1 MEKMITYRH
10 NVMGIN
16 SSEAFLG
23 VKGGYNLGRRDVYF
37 VRALGWGQVLAPA
50 DVIADIDRKMGL
62 EMERKRLFYR
72 RPERLVFFPSREEMN
87 FYEEQ
92 FLALKSG
99 KEIYVKN
106 LKGNPAFGNALA
118 FACRETLDKYRIIK
132 RNVTESM
139 EKNFAVKLLYWTD
152 SVLGNA
158 LSGWDERKC
167 YKVLADNVVKEQEY
181 LFYYMLTLIG
191 CDVLLFQSRE
201 DIRTADEIKNLSM
214 ELKLG
219 GFCELPF
226 PEYTPCESKKIT
238 EAEPEEKTV
247 SKIQVEQVHRPEL
260 KPVLKTG
267 PQVRMPERQRQE
279 RRVEDGRE
287 KSFEELALL
296 ASSIVMIAV
305 YDREGEP
312 IATGSGIMIG
322 RDGYILTNNHVLS
335 EGSFFTVR
343 IENDD
348 NSYRADQIIKY
359 NHVLD
364 LAVIRIDRV
373 LDPLPVY
380 SGPQKLVRGQKVV
393 AIGSPLG
400 LFNSVSDG
408 IIAGF
413 RVLDDVDMIQFTA
426 PTSPG
431 SSGGAVLNMYGE
443 VIGISTAG
451 APGAQGIN
459 WAVGYEFIN
468 LFTQG
473 FRNA

>member
-10 NVMGIN
+10 NVMGIH
-16 SSEAFLG
+16 SPEAFLG

-37 VRALGWGQVLAPA
+37 VRALGWGQALAPA
-50 DVIADIDRKMGL
+50 DVIVDIDRKMGL

-118 FACRETLDKYRIIK
+118 FACRETLDKYRTIK

-139 EKNFAVKLLYWTD
+139 EKNLAVKLLYWTD
-152 SVLGNA
+152 SVLGDA

-267 PQVRMPERQRQE
+267 PQVRMPKRQRQE

-296 ASSIVMIAV
+296 ASSIVMIEV
-305 YDREGEP
+305 HDQRGKP
-312 IATGSGIMIG
+312 MGTGSGVMIG
-322 RDGYILTNNHVLS
+322 KDGFILTNHHVTR
-335 EGSFFTVR
+335 GGYSFSVR
-343 IENDD
+343 IEDD
-348 NSYRADQIIKY
+348 SAVYRTNEIIKY
-359 NHVLD
+359 NSVFD
-364 LAVIRIDRV
+364 LSVIRIGKV
-373 LDPLPVY
+373 LSPLPVY
-380 SGPQKLVRGQKVV
+380 RGAKKLVRGQKVV

-408 IIAGF
+408 IISGF
-413 RVLDDVDMIQFTA
+413 REIDTVDMIQFTA
-426 PTSPG
+426 PISHG
-431 SSGGAVLNMYGE
+431 SSGGAVLNMQGE
-443 VIGISTAG
+443 IIGISTAG
-451 APGAQGIN
+451 FDGGQNIN
-459 WAVGYEFIN
+459 LAVGYETIN
-468 LFTQG
+468 MFVRGFTS
-473 FRNA
+473 

>member
-10 NVMGIN
+10 NVMGIH
-16 SSEAFLG
+16 SPEAFLG

-267 PQVRMPERQRQE
+267 PQVRMPKRQRQE

-296 ASSIVMIAV
+296 ASSIVMIEV
-305 YDREGEP
+305 HDQRGKP
-312 IATGSGIMIG
+312 MGTGSGVMIG
-322 RDGYILTNNHVLS
+322 KDGFILTNHHVTR
-335 EGSFFTVR
+335 GGYSFSVR
-343 IENDD
+343 IEED
-348 NSYRADQIIKY
+348 SAVYRTNEIIKY
-359 NHVLD
+359 NSVFD
-364 LAVIRIDRV
+364 LSVIRIGKV
-373 LDPLPVY
+373 LSPLPVY
-380 SGPQKLVRGQKVV
+380 RGTKKLVRGQKVV

-408 IIAGF
+408 IISGF
-413 RVLDDVDMIQFTA
+413 REIDTVDMIQFTA
-426 PTSPG
+426 PISHG
-431 SSGGAVLNMYGE
+431 SSGGAVLNMQGE
-443 VIGISTAG
+443 IIGISTAG
-451 APGAQGIN
+451 FDGGQNIN
-459 WAVGYEFIN
+459 LAVGYETIN
-468 LFTQG
+468 MFVRGFTS
-473 FRNA
+473 

>member
-50 DVIADIDRKMGL
+50 DMIVDIDRKMGL

-267 PQVRMPERQRQE
+267 PQVRMPKRQRQE
-279 RRVEDGRE
+279 RREEDGRE

-296 ASSIVMIAV
+296 ASSIVMIEV
-305 YDREGEP
+305 HDQRGKP
-312 IATGSGIMIG
+312 MGTGSGVMIG
-322 RDGYILTNNHVLS
+322 KDGFILTNHHVTR
-335 EGSFFTVR
+335 GGYSFSVR
-343 IENDD
+343 IEED
-348 NSYRADQIIKY
+348 SAVYRTNEIIKY
-359 NHVLD
+359 NSVFD
-364 LAVIRIDRV
+364 LSVIRIGKV
-373 LDPLPVY
+373 LSPLPVY
-380 SGPQKLVRGQKVV
+380 RGTKKLVRGQKVV

-408 IIAGF
+408 IISGF
-413 RVLDDVDMIQFTA
+413 REIDTVDMIQFTA
-426 PTSPG
+426 PISHG
-431 SSGGAVLNMYGE
+431 SSGGAVLNMQGE
-443 VIGISTAG
+443 IIGISTAG
-451 APGAQGIN
+451 FDGGQNIN
-459 WAVGYEFIN
+459 LAVGYETIN
-468 LFTQG
+468 MFVRGFTS
-473 FRNA
+473 

>member
-191 CDVLLFQSRE
+191 CDVVLFQSRE

-226 PEYTPCESKKIT
+226 PEYTP
-238 EAEPEEKTV
+238 
-247 SKIQVEQVHRPEL
+247 
-260 KPVLKTG
+260 
-267 PQVRMPERQRQE
+267 
-279 RRVEDGRE
+279 
-287 KSFEELALL
+287 
-296 ASSIVMIAV
+296 
-305 YDREGEP
+305 
-312 IATGSGIMIG
+312 
-322 RDGYILTNNHVLS
+322 
-335 EGSFFTVR
+335 
-343 IENDD
+343 
-348 NSYRADQIIKY
+348 
-359 NHVLD
+359 
-364 LAVIRIDRV
+364 
-373 LDPLPVY
+373 
-380 SGPQKLVRGQKVV
+380 
-393 AIGSPLG
+393 
-400 LFNSVSDG
+400 
-408 IIAGF
+408 
-413 RVLDDVDMIQFTA
+413 
-426 PTSPG
+426 
-431 SSGGAVLNMYGE
+431 
-443 VIGISTAG
+443 
-451 APGAQGIN
+451 
-459 WAVGYEFIN
+459 
-468 LFTQG
+468 
-473 FRNA
+473 

>member
-23 VKGGYNLGRRDVYF
+23 VKCGYNLGRRDVYF

-267 PQVRMPERQRQE
+267 PQVRMPKRQRQE

-296 ASSIVMIAV
+296 ASSIVMIEV
-305 YDREGEP
+305 HDQRGKP
-312 IATGSGIMIG
+312 MGTGSGVMIG
-322 RDGYILTNNHVLS
+322 KDGFILTNHHVTR
-335 EGSFFTVR
+335 GGYSFSVR
-343 IENDD
+343 IEED
-348 NSYRADQIIKY
+348 SAVYRTNEIIKY
-359 NHVLD
+359 NSVFD
-364 LAVIRIDRV
+364 LSVIRIGKV
-373 LDPLPVY
+373 LSPLPVY
-380 SGPQKLVRGQKVV
+380 RGTKKLVRGQKVV

-408 IIAGF
+408 IISGF
-413 RVLDDVDMIQFTA
+413 REIDTVDMIQFTA
-426 PTSPG
+426 PISHG
-431 SSGGAVLNMYGE
+431 SSGGAVLNMQGE
-443 VIGISTAG
+443 IIGISTAG
-451 APGAQGIN
+451 FDGGQNIN
-459 WAVGYEFIN
+459 LAVGYETIN
-468 LFTQG
+468 MFVRGFTS
-473 FRNA
+473 

>member
-50 DVIADIDRKMGL
+50 DMIVDIDRKMGL

-267 PQVRMPERQRQE
+267 PQVRMPKRQRQE

-296 ASSIVMIAV
+296 ASSIVMIEV
-305 YDREGEP
+305 HDQRGKP
-312 IATGSGIMIG
+312 MGTGSGVMIG
-322 RDGYILTNNHVLS
+322 KDGFILTNHHVTR
-335 EGSFFTVR
+335 GGYSFSVR
-343 IENDD
+343 IEED
-348 NSYRADQIIKY
+348 SAVYRTNEIIKY
-359 NHVLD
+359 NSVFD
-364 LAVIRIDRV
+364 LSVIRIGKV
-373 LDPLPVY
+373 LSPLPVY
-380 SGPQKLVRGQKVV
+380 RGTKKLVRGQKVV

-408 IIAGF
+408 IISGF
-413 RVLDDVDMIQFTA
+413 REIDTVDMIQFTA
-426 PTSPG
+426 PISHG
-431 SSGGAVLNMYGE
+431 SSGGAVLNMQGE
-443 VIGISTAG
+443 IIGISTAG
-451 APGAQGIN
+451 FDGGQNIN
-459 WAVGYEFIN
+459 LAVGYETIN
-468 LFTQG
+468 MFVRGFTS
-473 FRNA
+473 

>member
-260 KPVLKTG
+260 KPALKTG
-267 PQVRMPERQRQE
+267 PQVRMPKRQRQE

-296 ASSIVMIAV
+296 ASSIVMIEV
-305 YDREGEP
+305 HDQRGKP
-312 IATGSGIMIG
+312 MGTGSGVMIG
-322 RDGYILTNNHVLS
+322 KDGFILTNHHVTR
-335 EGSFFTVR
+335 GGYSFSVR
-343 IENDD
+343 IEED
-348 NSYRADQIIKY
+348 SAVYRTNEIIKY
-359 NHVLD
+359 NSVFD
-364 LAVIRIDRV
+364 LSVIRIGKV
-373 LDPLPVY
+373 LSPLPVY
-380 SGPQKLVRGQKVV
+380 RGTKKLVRGQKVV

-408 IIAGF
+408 IISGF
-413 RVLDDVDMIQFTA
+413 REIDTVDMIQFTA
-426 PTSPG
+426 PISHG
-431 SSGGAVLNMYGE
+431 SSGGAVLNMQGE
-443 VIGISTAG
+443 IIGISTAG
-451 APGAQGIN
+451 FDGGQNIN
-459 WAVGYEFIN
+459 LAVGYETIN
-468 LFTQG
+468 MFVRGFTS
-473 FRNA
+473 

>member
-1 MEKMITYRH
+1 M
-10 NVMGIN
+10 
-16 SSEAFLG
+16 
-23 VKGGYNLGRRDVYF
+23 YF

-50 DVIADIDRKMGL
+50 DVIVDIDRKMGL

-238 EAEPEEKTV
+238 ETEPEEKTV

-267 PQVRMPERQRQE
+267 TQVRMPKRQRQE

-296 ASSIVMIAV
+296 ASSIVMIEV
-305 YDREGEP
+305 HDQRGKP
-312 IATGSGIMIG
+312 MGTGSGVMIG
-322 RDGYILTNNHVLS
+322 KDGFILTNHHVTR
-335 EGSFFTVR
+335 GGYSFSVR
-343 IENDD
+343 IEED
-348 NSYRADQIIKY
+348 SAVYRTNEIIKY
-359 NHVLD
+359 NSVFD
-364 LAVIRIDRV
+364 LSVIRIGKV
-373 LDPLPVY
+373 LSPLPVY
-380 SGPQKLVRGQKVV
+380 RGTKKLARGQKVV

-408 IIAGF
+408 IISGF
-413 RVLDDVDMIQFTA
+413 REIDTVDMIQFTA
-426 PTSPG
+426 PISHG
-431 SSGGAVLNMYGE
+431 SSGGAVLNMQGE
-443 VIGISTAG
+443 IIGISTAG
-451 APGAQGIN
+451 FDGGQNIN
-459 WAVGYEFIN
+459 LAVGYETIN
-468 LFTQG
+468 MFVRGFTS
-473 FRNA
+473 

>member
-267 PQVRMPERQRQE
+267 PQVRMPKRQRQE

-296 ASSIVMIAV
+296 ASSIVMIEV
-305 YDREGEP
+305 HDQRGKP
-312 IATGSGIMIG
+312 MGTGSGVMIG
-322 RDGYILTNNHVLS
+322 KDGFILTNHHVTR
-335 EGSFFTVR
+335 GGYSFSVR
-343 IENDD
+343 IEED
-348 NSYRADQIIKY
+348 SAVYRTNEIIKY
-359 NHVLD
+359 NSVFD
-364 LAVIRIDRV
+364 LSVIRIGKV
-373 LDPLPVY
+373 LSPLPVY
-380 SGPQKLVRGQKVV
+380 RGTKKLVRGQKVV

-408 IIAGF
+408 IISGF
-413 RVLDDVDMIQFTA
+413 REIDTVDMIQFTA
-426 PTSPG
+426 PISHG
-431 SSGGAVLNMYGE
+431 SSGGAVLNMQGE
-443 VIGISTAG
+443 IIGISTAG
-451 APGAQGIN
+451 FDGGQNIN
-459 WAVGYEFIN
+459 LAVGYETIN
-468 LFTQG
+468 MFVRGFTS
-473 FRNA
+473 

>member
-158 LSGWDERKC
+158 LSGWDERKR

-267 PQVRMPERQRQE
+267 PQVRMPKRQRQE

-296 ASSIVMIAV
+296 ASSIVMIEV
-305 YDREGEP
+305 HDQRGKP
-312 IATGSGIMIG
+312 MGTGSGVMIG
-322 RDGYILTNNHVLS
+322 KDGFILTNHHVTR
-335 EGSFFTVR
+335 GGYSFSVR
-343 IENDD
+343 IEED
-348 NSYRADQIIKY
+348 SAVYRTNEIIKY
-359 NHVLD
+359 NSVFD
-364 LAVIRIDRV
+364 LSVIRIGKV
-373 LDPLPVY
+373 LSPLPVY
-380 SGPQKLVRGQKVV
+380 RGTKKLVRGQKVV

-408 IIAGF
+408 IISGF
-413 RVLDDVDMIQFTA
+413 REIDTVDMIQFTA
-426 PTSPG
+426 PISHG
-431 SSGGAVLNMYGE
+431 SSGGAVLNMQGE
-443 VIGISTAG
+443 IIGISTAG
-451 APGAQGIN
+451 FDGGQNIN
-459 WAVGYEFIN
+459 LAVGYETIN
-468 LFTQG
+468 MFVRGFTS
-473 FRNA
+473 